1 MVKIKLSGFKEF
13 MLQRNRMFE
22 YYTGLSDYKPPIYG
36 IHLANNCRSIDAT
49 SQQLINIVNQEGAE
63 LLHDKILTCLIYALY
78 PQRELLAEFG
88 NIRGLFS
95 LDDIQELSERFKG
108 EIKGEVLRTANDFML
123 SFNRSEDLICCVES
137 FLSNISLDNFKYWR
151 ASEIKERFTKWYPS
165 YMLTDEILDEFIQN
179 LSYIDELH
187 ITLDYIEPV
196 PKWLR
201 ESGAFNLLC
210 VQATEKT
217 KGVNVKGFCEKIY
230 GWYMS
235 QEFAC
240 DLEEEFSINDPIH
253 AVIQYLKY
261 LGLAPDYLELGR
273 LNSSLALRNIEN
285 YRKVKTIATSKKI
298 LHY

>member
-1 MVKIKLSGFKEF
+1 MVKVKLSGFKEF

-22 YYTGLSDYKPPIYG
+22 YYTGLSDYKPPIQG

-78 PQRELLAEFG
+78 PQKELLTEFG

-123 SFNRSEDLICCVES
+123 SFNRSEDLVCCVED
-137 FLSNISLDNFKYWR
+137 FLSNMPEDNFRFWR
-151 ASEIKERFTKWYPS
+151 ASEIKERFTKWYPA

-179 LSYIDELH
+179 ISYIDELN
-187 ITLDYIEPV
+187 ITQDYIEPV

-201 ESGAFNLLC
+201 GNSSFNLLC
-210 VQATEKT
+210 AQATEKT
-217 KGVNVKGFCEKIY
+217 KGVNVKKFCENIY
-230 GWYMS
+230 EWYMS

-240 DLEEEFSINDPIH
+240 DLEKEFSLNDPIH
-253 AVIQYLKY
+253 AVIQYFKY
-261 LGLAPDYLELGR
+261 LGLAPDYLELKR
-273 LNSSLALRNIEN
+273 VSASVALRNIDN
-285 YRKVKTIATSKKI
+285 YRKVKTLVTSKKI
-298 LHY
+298 LHH